1 MTVYTRTVH
10 SPQQPLPAPSRA
22 QEGFVVR
29 HAEAIRLYHQSLDP
43 SATAEGFRAFSKSA
57 PYRALLLE
65 LRAAVVARRAN
76 PRDVQANETLK
87 RAAEALGVPA
97 SDLERLGDAPLHLVA
112 GGDWR
117 PRAVNVR
124 FLDRNASSRPVPAG
138 RVQEALNRLST
149 HLPGVKTYSVPL
161 LYNYYMEAA
170 HVLPPLDAVGK
181 RFSYELTKAANVVQ
195 SWSEDLAS
203 DVQKRLR
210 EIRAMGRGANM
221 PLSALR
227 RLPTNDQRAVLLA
240 GRALGAAS
248 SDLDALIS
256 TLRSKNAVAP
266 EALRRR
272 FARWSSTALNS
283 LGVGL
288 ERLAQFVHHTTD
300 EDAWRTFAIHF
311 QTGPGIEKFLIAT
324 RAGPILMFPTLEQAL
339 REGKANVRVV
349 VKASPLDTLFLSAS
363 VSSRGGGWGFRA
375 GPVGASMTNFEHEL
389 KFNLPGICGLSV
401 GEDYAYGPMLTLGYS
416 PKMDALTWR
425 LPVNVRGGGQLKIY
439 HEGLRPLTDPTRH
452 AAEVFANIV
461 ELAHR
466 GIAEVSPKITG
477 KRTRRSVRRGWP
489 SSEYWQHVRRKVE
502 RIAGAYQAAELRLQT
517 LHALQVAEPNAR
529 HPGGEQSGAVERA
542 RLEARAQRFG
552 LSADEASAFPKIA
565 TDYLEGFTKDVLRDL
580 AVIER
585 AGQRAKAE
593 EGYNRPI
600 LMNTLRRLEGRTK
613 AFEFC
618 DTLFR
623 KILAGEPRSVAA
635 ENAADHA

>member
-1 MTVYTRTVH
+1 
-10 SPQQPLPAPSRA
+10 
-22 QEGFVVR
+22 
-29 HAEAIRLYHQSLDP
+29 
-43 SATAEGFRAFSKSA
+43 
-57 PYRALLLE
+57 
-65 LRAAVVARRAN
+65 
-76 PRDVQANETLK
+76 
-87 RAAEALGVPA
+87 
-97 SDLERLGDAPLHLVA
+97 
-112 GGDWR
+112 
-117 PRAVNVR
+117 
-124 FLDRNASSRPVPAG
+124 
-138 RVQEALNRLST
+138 
-149 HLPGVKTYSVPL
+149 
-161 LYNYYMEAA
+161 
-170 HVLPPLDAVGK
+170 
-181 RFSYELTKAANVVQ
+181 
-195 SWSEDLAS
+195 
-203 DVQKRLR
+203 
-210 EIRAMGRGANM
+210 MGRGANM

-227 RLPTNDQRAVLLA
+227 RLPTNEISAQSFLRARARRCIVGSGCADQHAK
-240 GRALGAAS
+240 
-248 SDLDALIS
+248 I
-256 TLRSKNAVAP
+256 
-266 EALRRR
+266 EERRR
-272 FARWSSTALNS
+272 PRKLSVGARPMVSTALNS

-288 ERLAQFVHHTTD
+288 NAWPSSLSITQTD
-300 EDAWRTFAIHF
+300 EDAWRTFDPLSDGARYR
-311 QTGPGIEKFLIAT
+311 KSFLIAT

-565 TDYLEGFTKDVLRDL
+565 IDYLEGFTKDVLRDL